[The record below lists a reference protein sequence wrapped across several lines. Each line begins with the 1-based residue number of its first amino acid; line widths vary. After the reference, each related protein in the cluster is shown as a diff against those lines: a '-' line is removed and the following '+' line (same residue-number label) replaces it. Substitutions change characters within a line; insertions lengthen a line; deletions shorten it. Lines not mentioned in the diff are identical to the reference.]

1 MNDRPRI
8 PDPETRKRSVEKLP
22 EVVRMYDDLNL
33 LLDKAIAQAEED
45 IRNSPLTA
53 YRLRNAK
60 RVTPQE
66 NELET

>member
-1 MNDRPRI
+1 MNNQPRI
-8 PDPETRKRSVEKLP
+8 PDPETRKRSVEKLQ

-53 YRLRNAK
+53 YRLGKAK
-60 RVTPQE
+60 AVQE
-66 NELET
+66 KESDS